1 MKKGMIKN
9 WMFIAAI
16 LFGLGLSSCD
26 KEVDNVNDVAD
37 VTTIKNNN
45 ATESDLDGL
54 LYMREEEKLARDVYI
69 YMYNMYQIP
78 VFDNI
83 SKSEDFH
90 SNQILGLINY
100 FGLTDPALPGNG
112 TFTNPD
118 LQALYD
124 ELIEMGNDSL
134 IAALLVGTTIEEVDI
149 IDLETF
155 IDLTTSDTIK
165 MVYERLKCGSGHHL
179 KAFVAQ
185 LAFRGYEFTPQLLTQ
200 EQFEEI
206 MTNTGACG
214 ECVDPTIYDITEE
227 EEAGL
232 LFMREE
238 EKLAHDVYVYLFD
251 LWNIPVFDFISRSE
265 TAHTNRVL
273 ALIEYF
279 DLEDPALP
287 NAGEFT
293 NPDLQ
298 ALYDQLIEQGSESLI
313 AGLTV
318 GATIEEVDII
328 DLKVR
333 MEVATN
339 NSILTVY
346 TNLMLGSEAHL
357 RAFVAQLAIQGITYV
372 PQFLSQEEFDVIIN
386 GG

>member
-9 WMFIAAI
+9 WMYITAV

-26 KEVDNVNDVAD
+26 KAVDNVNDVAD
-37 VTTIKNNN
+37 ITTIKNNE

-54 LYMREEEKLARDVYI
+54 LYMREEEKMARDVYI
-69 YMYNMYQIP
+69 NLYELYNIP

-83 SKSEDFH
+83 SNSEDFH
-90 SNQILGLINY
+90 SNQILGLINFY
-100 FGLTDPALPGNG
+100 GLTDPALPGYG
-112 TFTNPD
+112 TFSNPD

-124 ELIEMGNDSL
+124 ELIELGNDSL
-134 IAALLVGTTIEEVDI
+134 TAALLVGTTIEEVDI
-149 IDLETF
+149 VDLEMF
-155 IDLTTSDTIK
+155 IELTTSDTIK
-165 MVYERLKCGSGHHL
+165 TVYERLKCGSGHHL
-179 KAFVAQ
+179 KAFVAH
-185 LAFRGYEFTPQLLTQ
+185 LAFRGYEYTPQLLSQ
-200 EQFEEI
+200 DQFDEI

-214 ECVDPTIYDITEE
+214 ECIDPTIYEITDE

-251 LWNIPVFDFISRSE
+251 LWNLPVFDFISRSE
-265 TAHTNRVL
+265 TVHTNAVL
-273 ALIEYF
+273 ALINYF

-293 NPDLQ
+293 DPDLQ
-298 ALYDQLIEQGSESLI
+298 ALYNQLIEQGSESLI

-328 DLKVR
+328 DLKEK

-339 NSILTVY
+339 SSILTVY
-346 TNLMLGSEAHL
+346 TNLNLGSEAHL
-357 RAFVAQLAIQGITYV
+357 RAFVAQLALQGITYI
-372 PQFLSQEEFDVIIN
+372 PQFLTQDEFDTIIN
-386 GG
+386 GN